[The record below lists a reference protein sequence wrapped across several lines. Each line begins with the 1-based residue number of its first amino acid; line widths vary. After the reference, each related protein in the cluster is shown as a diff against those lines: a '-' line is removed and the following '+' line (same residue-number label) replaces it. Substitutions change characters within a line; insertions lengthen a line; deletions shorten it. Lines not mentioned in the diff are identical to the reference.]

1 MIIVNINIQL
11 KYIKEIVFEISV
23 SNYFTDKLKLA
34 FLVEAS
40 AWKRSLGIILSNSY
54 KKKLQTVTD
63 YITEKN
69 KVLSRNIKDLE
80 DVRVAMKCLGEIR
93 DDFILLDMELI
104 LIEETYTLMAKFN
117 IDILKEDQDIVD
129 GLRYNFSNMLYM
141 VLDMLLLLNSIQ

>member
-1 MIIVNINIQL
+1 M
-11 KYIKEIVFEISV
+11 
-23 SNYFTDKLKLA
+23 
-34 FLVEAS
+34 VEAS

-63 YITEKN
+63 YISEKN

-141 VLDMLLLLNSIQ
+141 VLICCFYLILFSGFSYIYFMLLTLIETMF

>member
-1 MIIVNINIQL
+1 M
-11 KYIKEIVFEISV
+11 
-23 SNYFTDKLKLA
+23 KLA
-34 FLVEAS
+34 FFVEAS

-54 KKKLQTVTD
+54 KKKLQTITD
-63 YITEKN
+63 YISEKN

-80 DVRVAMKCLGEIR
+80 DVRVAMKCLGEVR

-129 GLRYNFSNMLYM
+129 GLRYNFSTMLNM
-141 VLDMLLLLNSIQ
+141 VLICCFYLILFGIFSYT